1 MHPDSPVLQLPT
13 EAGTPFEGGYF
24 VGRIR
29 VGADVYALIVSPK
42 QAGETEGAWGDYGK
56 DVPGAR
62 SFFDGA
68 ANTLAMAEAGSS
80 IAQGVL
86 KLEINGYSDWHI
98 PSRDELEL
106 VYRNLKP
113 TTDRNWRW
121 RGDNPSSVPP
131 GYCYE
136 EQSPAQTTVAA
147 FQAGGEEALEDT
159 WYWTSTQNSARGAWY
174 QGASY
179 GDQGTYGKYYG
190 PGRFRAVRRFKLTT

>member
-121 RGDNPSSVPP
+121 RGDTPRRAPP
-131 GYCYE
+131 GARPGA
-136 EQSPAQTTVAA
+136 PAPRPPACRWS
-147 FQAGGEEALEDT
+147 GP
-159 WYWTSTQNSARGAWY
+159 SAQR
-174 QGASY
+174 
-179 GDQGTYGKYYG
+179 
-190 PGRFRAVRRFKLTT
+190 PGRKCWRRRRCRS